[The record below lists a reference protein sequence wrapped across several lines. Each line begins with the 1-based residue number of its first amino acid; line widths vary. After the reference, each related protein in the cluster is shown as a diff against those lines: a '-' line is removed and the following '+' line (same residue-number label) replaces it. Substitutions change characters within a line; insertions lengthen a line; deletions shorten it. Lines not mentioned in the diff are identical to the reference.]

1 MNLIFRMLF
10 VYLAS
15 LFKPRLTVGKVS
27 NTLRLR
33 VLPNDLDVNLHMN
46 DGRYI
51 TICDLSRVDLF
62 IRSGLLRTM
71 LKEGWIP
78 VIAEHTMRYKKSLH
92 LFERYTVRMEL
103 THWDEKGFYMI
114 HSFTVGDRVVAEG
127 CSIGM
132 IRSKQGVIPPEQV
145 LAAVNRH
152 QGLRD

>member
-1 MNLIFRMLF
+1 MLF

-15 LFKPRLTVGKVS
+15 LFKPRLPVGKVS
-27 NTLRLR
+27 NELVLR

-62 IRSGLLRTM
+62 IRSGLLRSM
-71 LKEGWIP
+71 LKQGWIP

-92 LFERYTVRMEL
+92 LFERYTVRMDL
-103 THWDEKGFYMI
+103 THWDDKGFYMT
-114 HSFTVGDRVVAEG
+114 HTFTVGDRIIAEG
-127 CSIGM
+127 RSIGM

-145 LAAVNRH
+145 MAAVSRH
-152 QGLRD
+152 QGNHD